1 MEQAEQVLNSL
12 FEASA
17 AGAEISEE
25 TVDYLI
31 RTAGKEERENFSSL
45 SEDVVCYT
53 MRGKPIRPNA

>member
-25 TVDYLI
+25 TVYYLI
-31 RTAGKEERENFSSL
+31 RTAGKE
-45 SEDVVCYT
+45 
-53 MRGKPIRPNA
+53 